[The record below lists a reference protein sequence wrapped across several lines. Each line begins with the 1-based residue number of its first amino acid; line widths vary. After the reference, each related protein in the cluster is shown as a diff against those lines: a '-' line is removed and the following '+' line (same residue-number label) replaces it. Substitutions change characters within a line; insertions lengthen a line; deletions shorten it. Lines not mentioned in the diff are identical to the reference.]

1 MDLREDRRRKGK
13 RKLEFENRRRGKQ
26 SLYLRLTPEEQRDL
40 SELAQRMGGMTLSGV
55 VEEAL
60 RKYLTAIAPSGK
72 FVKDGMAPA
81 PPLAR
86 HYKIRA
92 DVRTALEQIC
102 AMHGWELNEV
112 TRHALMELKN
122 QIGGAE
128 GSGDRRP

>member
-1 MDLREDRRRKGK
+1 MDLPQNRRRKGK

-40 SELAQRMGGMTLSGV
+40 SELASRMGGMTLSGV

-60 RKYLTAIAPSGK
+60 RKYLTTIAPNGK

-92 DVRTALEQIC
+92 EVRTALEQIC

-112 TRHALMELKN
+112 TRHALMELRN

>member
-1 MDLREDRRRKGK
+1 MDLPQDRRSKGK

-40 SELAQRMGGMTLSGV
+40 SELAERMGGMTLSGV

-60 RKYLTAIAPSGK
+60 RKYLTAIAPNGK

-102 AMHGWELNEV
+102 AMYGWELNEV
-112 TRHALMELKN
+112 SRHALMELKK

>member
-1 MDLREDRRRKGK
+1 MVLPEDRRRKGK
-13 RKLEFENRRRGKQ
+13 RTLAFENRRRGKQ
-26 SLYLRLTPEEQRDL
+26 SLYLRLTPQEQRDL
-40 SELAQRMGGMTLSGV
+40 SELAERMGGMTLSGV

-60 RKYLTAIAPSGK
+60 RKYLAAIAPNGK

-92 DVRTALEQIC
+92 DVRTALDQIC

-122 QIGGAE
+122 QIGGRE
-128 GSGDRRP
+128 GIRR